1 MKASFFTTGML
12 CDYVNEQ
19 AELAKAESLTSAQ
32 NTMVG
37 LFEKY
42 GYEIEYYDENGV
54 RKIWAKEPKK
64 DETAVSRSLSDF

>member
-1 MKASFFTTGML
+1 MKASVFTTGMI

-19 AELAKAESLTSAQ
+19 AELAKAESLTPAQ
-32 NTMVG
+32 NAMMG

-54 RKIWAKEPKK
+54 RKIWAKEGPEYEVDLSKP
-64 DETAVSRSLSDF
+64 SSDF